1 MDEPGPSR
9 PRPRPGRPEI
19 RVGPGEEPDT
29 EDRPQLVE
37 AAAIVW
43 LIAVAALLTTALLT
57 AFNYVDVR
65 DAVTDSFAAAHPAT
79 ERSDTAA
86 TVDAIMIGN
95 AVVALLISVIAVVGV
110 IRVRDRLH
118 SGRTMLAVDAALAVV
133 VGVQF
138 ALVVEPTPEVV
149 GDVIYF
155 LPLAMAGCAV
165 IGSALL
171 YAPAVGT
178 WLEAAPPHH
187 R

>member
-1 MDEPGPSR
+1 MTEPGRQP
-9 PRPRPGRPEI
+9 PRPRI
-19 RVGPGEEPDT
+19 AD
-29 EDRPQLVE
+29 

-43 LIAVAALLTTALLT
+43 LIALAALLTTALLT
-57 AFNYVDVR
+57 AFDYVDVR
-65 DAVTDSFAAAHPAT
+65 DAVTDSFAADHPAT
-79 ERSDTAA
+79 DRSDVAA

-95 AVVALLISVIAVVGV
+95 AVVALLILAVAVVGV

-138 ALVVEPTPEVV
+138 CLVAEPVTEVV
-149 GDVIYF
+149 GEVISF